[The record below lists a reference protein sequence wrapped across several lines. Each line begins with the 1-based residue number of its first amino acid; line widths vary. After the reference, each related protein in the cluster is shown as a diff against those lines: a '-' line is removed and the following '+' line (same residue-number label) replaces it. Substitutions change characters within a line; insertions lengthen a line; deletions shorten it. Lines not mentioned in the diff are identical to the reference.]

1 MALSVY
7 SKYHILNVCMNY
19 TNNYICT
26 KLGTCS
32 MKPHEQ
38 GGVVD
43 SRLNVYGVKDLKVA
57 GTV

>member
-1 MALSVY
+1 MALSKL
-7 SKYHILNVCMNY
+7 SKYHIYACMDY
-19 TNNYICT
+19 TNNYICM

-57 GTV
+57 GIV